1 MKKLEYK
8 VEEISKK
15 IRRKKIVHK
24 ITKAFVVAFLTLL
37 LIINLIMFYQTEH
50 NPENI
55 PSIYNISILN
65 IVSHSMEPIINVN
78 DLIIIKNCTVEE
90 LEVGDIITYRKKDK
104 SIVTHRIVD
113 IEKNDTIEYTTKGDN
128 NNIEDDEKISYDQI
142 CGKYLFKIEKAGKF
156 VEILQKGNG
165 IISII
170 IIILILVILKN
181 SNDKK
186 KEERKRI
193 REKYEI
199 KKKRDE
205 YTEKRKRGL

>member
-1 MKKLEYK
+1 MKYE

-15 IRRKKIVHK
+15 IKRKKIFHN
-24 ITKAFVVAFLTLL
+24 ITRFFVILFLTFL
-37 LIINLIMFYQTEH
+37 LIVNLIMFYQTEH
-50 NPENI
+50 NPEKI

-65 IVSHSMEPIINVN
+65 IVSHSMEPTINVN
-78 DLIIIKNCTVEE
+78 DLIFIKYCTAEE
-90 LEVGDIITYRKKDK
+90 LKEGDIITYRKENE

-113 IEKNDTIEYTTKGDN
+113 IEENEKIEYTTKGDN
-128 NNIEDDEKISYDQI
+128 NNAEDDEKIQYDQV

-170 IIILILVILKN
+170 IIILIFVVLKN
-181 SNDKK
+181 TNDKK
-186 KEERKRI
+186 REGRKKI

-199 KKKRDE
+199 KKKREE
-205 YTEKRKRGL
+205 YAKTRKNEH